1 MLEQFA
7 RTSLLLGEK
16 PLEKLEK
23 SRVAIF
29 GLGGVGGYVLEALAR
44 CGVGSIDIIDNDKFA
59 TSNINRQILA
69 TFETIGLNKVDVAEK
84 RIKSINP
91 EIKVYKH
98 QFFYLPNLQ
107 NDLEWDKFDYVIDAI
122 DTIAAKLDIIDKCM
136 QMKIPLISCMG
147 CGNRIDPSKLRIADI
162 YETSYDPLSKVI
174 RRECRKRGITSL
186 KVCYSKE
193 EALRPLKPITDSSL
207 DLIESKARRKD
218 IPGSISFVPSV
229 AGLLIAAEVFKDIT
243 KFDRNKRE
251 ISSDKREKE

>member
-16 PLEKLEK
+16 PLERLKE

-44 CGVGSIDIIDNDKFA
+44 CGVGSVDIIDNDKIA

-98 QFFYLPNLQ
+98 QFFYLPDLQ
-107 NDLEWDKFDYVIDAI
+107 NDLEWDKFDYVVDAI
-122 DTIAAKLDIIDKCM
+122 DTISAKLDIIYKC
-136 QMKIPLISCMG
+136 KELNIPLISCMG

-162 YETSYDPLSKVI
+162 YETSYDPLSKII
-174 RRECRKRGITSL
+174 RRECRKRGIASL
-186 KVCYSKE
+186 KVCYSTE
-193 EALRPLKPITDSSL
+193 EALRPLKPITDSSEEL
-207 DLIESKARRKD
+207 VKGKGRRKD
-218 IPGSISFVPSV
+218 IPGSISFVPSI

-243 KFDRNKRE
+243 KFDRINRE
-251 ISSDKREKE
+251 ISSDKGEGK